1 MCCGFKITTCRV
13 ALFPPLFPSR
23 LTSFALGIL
32 DYPCIIKCVCMNVCV
47 CAYIYDTLYYFH
59 YHNTRMGRG
68 FRLGIRRKN
77 EERKKKATKLAVSS
91 SEKVDVLEPF
101 LPPDELAVSIP
112 IELYRRANALSIS
125 NLHKRM
131 TEVPQSLPL
140 GKFCI
145 D

>member
-1 MCCGFKITTCRV
+1 
-13 ALFPPLFPSR
+13 
-23 LTSFALGIL
+23 
-32 DYPCIIKCVCMNVCV
+32 MNVCV
-47 CAYIYDTLYYFH
+47 CTCIYVTLYYFH
-59 YHNTRMGRG
+59 YQNTRMGRG

-91 SEKVDVLEPF
+91 SEKVDVPEPF

-112 IELYRRANALSIS
+112 IELYRRANAMSIS

-145 D
+145 N